1 MLDRME
7 APRSAGMAI
16 HEATNRQPALSD
28 EEIQELLK
36 PRLPAPISDQHF
48 ERLMSLPLSDYKR
61 YLDETL
67 HRGAHLMDAACG
79 MATLADVLS
88 NQLNLLTNRNKAQT
102 EIIARLSKAMIQ
114 EGYTL
119 QIPSLPTSFDMPDE
133 RHAGRLSG
141 AVLHCIKE
149 GVHRDDL
156 ARCLV
161 GHHPTIAYKNPVSN
175 TELLNVLPGYPYREP
190 QLKAHPDKWPQPL
203 FSTSNVVVTISAPE
217 LAGPSRPHAPPPY
230 AAPHPTYAPPPYHAQ
245 PPPPAY
251 PPPHVPHQHGSVRYL

>member
-1 MLDRME
+1 ME
-7 APRSAGMAI
+7 APRSAGQAV
-16 HEATNRQPALSD
+16 HEATIRQAALSD

-48 ERLMSLPLSDYKR
+48 ERLMSLPLPDFKR

-67 HRGAHLMDAACG
+67 HRGAHLVDAACG

-88 NQLNLLTNRNKAQT
+88 NQLNMLINRNKAQV
-102 EIIARLSKAMIQ
+102 EIIARLVKVMKQ

-119 QIPSLPTSFDMPDE
+119 QIPSLPTTFEMPAE
-133 RHAGRLSG
+133 RATGRLSG

-161 GHHPTIAYKNPVSN
+161 GHHPTMPYKAPVSN
-175 TELLNVLPGYPYREP
+175 TELPNVLPGYPYRELQP
-190 QLKAHPDKWPQPL
+190 KTPHDKWPQPL
-203 FSTSNVVVTISAPE
+203 FSTSDVVVTISAPE
-217 LAGPSRPHAPPPY
+217 QAGPSRPPMPQPQY
-230 AAPHPTYAPPPYHAQ
+230 AAPHPAYAPPPYHMQ

-251 PPPHVPHQHGSVRYL
+251 PPPHPPPQHGPVPMRYL